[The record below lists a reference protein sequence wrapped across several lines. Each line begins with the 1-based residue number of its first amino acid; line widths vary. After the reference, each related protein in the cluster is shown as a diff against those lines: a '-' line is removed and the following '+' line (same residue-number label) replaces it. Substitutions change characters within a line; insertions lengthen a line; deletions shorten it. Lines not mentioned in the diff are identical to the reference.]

1 MGMTTPA
8 RIVLAKVGLD
18 GHDRGIK
25 VVARGLRDEGFHVI
39 YAGLWQS
46 PEAVVRAVVDEDAG
60 WLGLSLLSGAHMTL
74 VPRVLEMMRQAGLG
88 DVGLLVGGII
98 PEADV
103 PKLIQLGVARV
114 FGPGTVIHEI
124 AEFLRGQDTGGHEQ
138 LLARFLQRDRRALSR
153 LLTQAA
159 RGEGA
164 ETNRGGFAGPT
175 ATDHPQPLFPT
186 GSGEKEGEVADR
198 ARGQPR
204 VIAVTGSGGVGKST
218 LIGKLIEVIRR
229 AERSVAVLACDPQS
243 PLTGGA
249 LLGDRIRMPNRPADD
264 AVFIRSVATPGG
276 RSGVAPN
283 VDLMIGLFGRF
294 GFDTVI
300 VETVGAGQGD
310 TAVRDVAD
318 VVIVLVQ
325 PETGDELQWEK
336 AGLLEIA
343 DIVVVHKADLSSA
356 ERVESQLRELLNL
369 PGCRSVPVVRVS
381 STRETGVEE
390 LWAAVDACPG
400 RPRAWRGEGHALRG
414 VREGVCRA
422 NWG

>member
-18 GHDRGIK
+18 GHDRGVK

-46 PEAVVRAVVDEDAG
+46 PESVVRAAGDEDAG

-74 VPRVLEMMRQAGLG
+74 VPQVLETMRQAGLG
-88 DVGLLVGGII
+88 HVGMLVGGII

-103 PKLIQLGVARV
+103 PKLIELGVARV
-114 FGPGTVIHEI
+114 FGPGTAISEI
-124 AEFLRGQDTGGHEQ
+124 AEFLRRQDTPGHEPH
-138 LLARFLQRDRRALSR
+138 LARFSAGDRRALSR
-153 LLTQAA
+153 LLTRAA
-159 RGEGA
+159 QGEGA
-164 ETNRGGFAGPT
+164 ETIRAELAELT
-175 ATDHPQPLFPT
+175 ATDPPQPLSRRR
-186 GSGEKEGEVADR
+186 SGENEGEAADR
-198 ARGQPR
+198 AHGHAR
-204 VIAVTGSGGVGKST
+204 VIAVTGGGGVGKST

-229 AERSVAVLACDPQS
+229 SNRSVAVLACDPQS

-249 LLGDRIRMPNRPADD
+249 LLGDRIRMPNWPDD
-264 AVFIRSVATPGG
+264 DGVFIRSVATPGG
-276 RSGVAPN
+276 HSGVAPN
-283 VDLMIGLFGRF
+283 ADLMIGLLSRF

-310 TAVRDVAD
+310 TAIHEVAD

-336 AGLLEIA
+336 AGQLEIA

-369 PGCRSVPVVRVS
+369 PGCRPVPVVRVS
-381 STRETGVEE
+381 STKDLGLGE
-390 LWAAVDACPG
+390 LWAAVDACSG
-400 RPRAWRGEGHALRG
+400 RPRAVAI
-414 VREGVCRA
+414 
-422 NWG
+422 